1 MVGDTALRQF
11 FSLTPLPKD
20 TILNIYTFL
29 RNGAK
34 IDRRAQFG
42 LLYLVG
48 PVKFTTK
55 ILILRLC
62 RQFLPIFD
70 LNPLSLKS
78 FQQNLLAQKRL
89 ILHFLGRILHPIH
102 LNPLLPRPPQG
113 QLIAL
118 NYRSAADGEIMRIIH
133 QLILLIWWIT
143 NIWAQLFD
151 IYRIPRYHL
160 GWFLKFRWFSF

>member
-11 FSLTPLPKD
+11 VSLTPLPKD

-29 RNGAK
+29 WNGAK

-55 ILILRLC
+55 IQILRLC
-62 RQFLPIFD
+62 CQFHPIFD

-89 ILHFLGRILHPIH
+89 ILHFLGRILHPIL
-102 LNPLLPRPPQG
+102 LNPLLPRPPQLTPQG
-113 QLIAL
+113 QLIAR
-118 NYRSAADGEIMRIIH
+118 NNRSATDREIMWIIH
-133 QLILLIWWIT
+133 QLILLIRWIP
-143 NIWAQLFD
+143 NIWAQFFE
-151 IYRIPRYHL
+151 IYRIPRYH
-160 GWFLKFRWFSF
+160 